1 MCLCEYSPVATFI
14 NTFIK
19 RSPARVRARALARAS
34 NLCTNTLDLYSRLC
48 VARVASLHAAAQT
61 HARAHTHR
69 AERAGAYNASPKMLR
84 CSLVYPPAPRL
95 QTQSAFGIAIWR
107 TQISAEFSNSAEHV
121 RTRAHSA
128 HTGTDGYPSR
138 LQGIWLFRFGL
149 LLRRRFSI
157 RIPSCVW
164 RHVSALAGGR

>member
-121 RTRAHSA
+121 RTRAR
-128 HTGTDGYPSR
+128 TRVPM
-138 LQGIWLFRFGL
+138 GIPHGCKGFGFFDL
-149 LLRRRFSI
+149 VC
-157 RIPSCVW
+157 SC
-164 RHVSALAGGR
+164 AGDFLYESHHACGDM